1 MLPTLHGCAAFSFG
15 KETALSEDSSSPTTS
30 DSPRPATAILWD
42 FGGVLTSSPFEAV
55 NTFEERVGAPKDFI
69 RQTNAIN
76 PDTNAWAK
84 FESNSVSLDEFDVL
98 FAIESEARG
107 HRIPGKDVIAMLSG
121 TLRPRMVEVL
131 KLCKRHYK
139 VACITNNVKAGEGPG
154 MARGKSKASA
164 VAEVMAMFDLVVES
178 SVEGVRKPNPEIYRI
193 ACDRLGVDCTEAIF
207 LDDLG
212 INLKPAKALGM
223 QTIKVVSQDQ
233 AINDL
238 SALTGLTFA

>member
-1 MLPTLHGCAAFSFG
+1 MLPTPHGCAAFSFG
-15 KETALSEDSSSPTTS
+15 EEIALSEDSSSPTTS

-42 FGGVLTSSPFEAV
+42 FGGVFTSSPFEAF
-55 NTFEERVGAPKDFI
+55 NTLEERVGAPKDFI

-233 AINDL
+233 AIDDL

>member
-30 DSPRPATAILWD
+30 DSPRPASAILWD
-42 FGGVLTSSPFEAV
+42 FGGVFTSSPFEAF
-55 NTFEERVGAPKDFI
+55 NTLEERVGAPKDFI

-84 FESNSVSLDEFDVL
+84 FESNSVSLGEFDVL
-98 FAIESEARG
+98 FANESEARG

-131 KLCKRHYK
+131 KLCKQHYK

-233 AINDL
+233 AIDDL

>member
-1 MLPTLHGCAAFSFG
+1 M
-15 KETALSEDSSSPTTS
+15 SEDSSNPLSG
-30 DSPRPATAILWD
+30 DFPRPATAILWD
-42 FGGVLTSSPFEAV
+42 FGGVFTSSPFEAF
-55 NTFEERVGAPKDFI
+55 NTLEERLGAPKDFI

-84 FESNSVSLDEFDVL
+84 FESNSVSLDEFDAL
-98 FAIESEARG
+98 FANESEARG

-121 TLRPRMVEVL
+121 TLRPRMVGVL
-131 KLCKRHYK
+131 KLCKQHYK

-154 MARGKSKASA
+154 MARGKSKANA

-178 SVEGVRKPNPEIYRI
+178 SVEGVRKPDPEIYRI
-193 ACDRLGVDCTEAIF
+193 ACDRLGVGYAEAIF

-233 AINDL
+233 AIDDL
-238 SALTGLTFA
+238 SKLTGLTFA